1 MGSGLG
7 RVTVRFEIK
16 DTSPGRFGLSPP
28 TILRSIDCGPGLS

>member
-7 RVTVRFEIK
+7 RVTVRFVIK

-28 TILRSIDCGPGLS
+28 TILRSIDCGPELS